1 MSYLYQEYG
10 DYIPFS
16 AQNITV
22 KIPSSYL
29 KGLDMKNSDI
39 LTVDIQKS
47 DDLSFRLRILVNSR
61 EVFPHTDMKVTVRI
75 GSSQMPDTLFFEGKE
90 TDIEI
95 TEVNGYASF
104 EIQTSGFYELKYQ
117 DDSSLKCPKKRKA
130 VPAVILLVSAIV
142 ILSVYFLHSKRK
154 QVKNRI

>member
-1 MSYLYQEYG
+1 
-10 DYIPFS
+10 
-16 AQNITV
+16 
-22 KIPSSYL
+22 
-29 KGLDMKNSDI
+29 
-39 LTVDIQKS
+39 
-47 DDLSFRLRILVNSR
+47 
-61 EVFPHTDMKVTVRI
+61 
-75 GSSQMPDTLFFEGKE
+75 MPDTLFFEGKE

-117 DDSSLKCPKKRKA
+117 DDPSLKCPKKRKA